1 MNILITGADGFIGSH
16 LVDYLIKKNH
26 KITALS
32 YYNSFNNLGWL
43 NGKKNKNLKIL
54 SGDIR
59 DQDYCLKITK
69 NKDVIFNLAAI
80 ISIPYSYL
88 SYQNCFETN
97 TQGAYNICLG
107 ALKNKVAKVIQLST
121 SEVYGTAEYT
131 PIDENHPKK
140 AQSPYSA
147 SKIASDAIADS
158 FHYTYDMDIT
168 IARPFNTYGPRQSLR
183 AIIPTIITQ
192 MINNKV
198 VKLGNISTKR
208 DFTHVTDTCR
218 GLYLLMKSKRTK
230 GEVFNI
236 GSTKYYS
243 IKQIFDTLKSV
254 TGSNVKLEID
264 KKRFRPDNS
273 EVQILSCNYNKLKKV
288 TGFAPQIS
296 FKDGLRETVKWF
308 RDNPNIYSRH
318 NIYNI

>member
-1 MNILITGADGFIGSH
+1 
-16 LVDYLIKKNH
+16 
-26 KITALS
+26 
-32 YYNSFNNLGWL
+32 
-43 NGKKNKNLKIL
+43 
-54 SGDIR
+54 
-59 DQDYCLKITK
+59 
-69 NKDVIFNLAAI
+69 
-80 ISIPYSYL
+80 
-88 SYQNCFETN
+88 
-97 TQGAYNICLG
+97 
-107 ALKNKVAKVIQLST
+107 
-121 SEVYGTAEYT
+121 
-131 PIDENHPKK
+131 
-140 AQSPYSA
+140 
-147 SKIASDAIADS
+147 
-158 FHYTYDMDIT
+158 
-168 IARPFNTYGPRQSLR
+168 
-183 AIIPTIITQ
+183 

-198 VKLGNISTKR
+198 VKLGNVSTKR

-243 IKQIFDTLKSV
+243 IKQIFDTLKSI